1 LKSTALAVLV
11 YALLAAVVIAGL
23 QLRLMRLVVS
33 KTSTHITW
41 ACVVVSPGQGVLQ
54 GVSLPSLPLPPA
66 HSWYALLLCRLLCVP
81 LAQLRRH
88 DMESLARRFA
98 ATSCFVISEPEQRVS
113 LSRLG
118 HRRRCE
124 HLLSVFLDNTAPW
137 PHLVALDLSAAI
149 TSLSPAS
156 LEMLAVSLPGLQHLA
171 LPKVAASS
179 EFGRAP
185 AHEVLHVLS
194 QLQELRTLEFDCSL
208 LPGNSSKSA
217 AVSCITSPRGRQDLP
232 LYGGQAFG
240 TVAAAAAAAVVMVPL
255 ASVLQHE
262 DQQHAGALTASRA
275 AAAAAPAAVLHTD
288 TGTGP
293 QQQLEQDTVSAAHAA
308 YSSTSSSQCQ
318 PEDVGNSSNVPQH
331 HHHHH
336 DQQQEYYAS
345 HLCNPWLQL
354 QHLRHLQQLQLV
366 NPCGS
371 VQEELLP
378 ALAGLAGLRSLG
390 LVKVQQALFEQLLD
404 PGQGVRCG
412 KGLGQLQHLT
422 GLTRLELG

>member
-1 LKSTALAVLV
+1 
-11 YALLAAVVIAGL
+11 
-23 QLRLMRLVVS
+23 
-33 KTSTHITW
+33 
-41 ACVVVSPGQGVLQ
+41 
-54 GVSLPSLPLPPA
+54 
-66 HSWYALLLCRLLCVP
+66 
-81 LAQLRRH
+81 
-88 DMESLARRFA
+88 MESLACRFA
-98 ATSCFVISEPEQRVS
+98 ATSCFVISEPQQRVS

-156 LEMLAVSLPGLQHLA
+156 LELLAASLPGLQHLA

-179 EFGRAP
+179 EFAHAP
-185 AHEVLHVLS
+185 AHEVLHVLG

-232 LYGGQAFG
+232 LYGGQGLGVF
-240 TVAAAAAAAVVMVPL
+240 AAAAAAVAMVPL
-255 ASVLQHE
+255 AAVLQHG
-262 DQQHAGALTASRA
+262 DQQQLAGATTA
-275 AAAAAPAAVLHTD
+275 AAVQAAAPAPPAALLAD
-288 TGTGP
+288 TGSGS
-293 QQQLEQDTVSAAHAA
+293 QQQLEEG
-308 YSSTSSSQCQ
+308 SSSGAYIGLSSSSSSRSQL
-318 PEDVGNSSNVPQH
+318 DSVGNSSDAPQQQQ
-331 HHHHH
+331 
-336 DQQQEYYAS
+336 QQQEYYVA

>member
-1 LKSTALAVLV
+1 
-11 YALLAAVVIAGL
+11 
-23 QLRLMRLVVS
+23 M
-33 KTSTHITW
+33 
-41 ACVVVSPGQGVLQ
+41 
-54 GVSLPSLPLPPA
+54 
-66 HSWYALLLCRLLCVP
+66 
-81 LAQLRRH
+81 
-88 DMESLARRFA
+88 
-98 ATSCFVISEPEQRVS
+98 
-113 LSRLG
+113 
-118 HRRRCE
+118 
-124 HLLSVFLDNTAPW
+124 
-137 PHLVALDLSAAI
+137 ALDLSAAI

-156 LEMLAVSLPGLQHLA
+156 LEMLAGSLPGLQHLA

-179 EFGRAP
+179 EFAHAP

-217 AVSCITSPRGRQDLP
+217 AVSCITSPRWRQDLP
-232 LYGGQAFG
+232 LYGGQGFG
-240 TVAAAAAAAVVMVPL
+240 TVAAAAAVAMVPL

-262 DQQHAGALTASRA
+262 GQQQHAGASTA
-275 AAAAAPAAVLHTD
+275 AAAAAAAAVQAAAPAPPAALHVD

-293 QQQLEQDTVSAAHAA
+293 QQQLEQDTISGAYAAH
-308 YSSTSSSQCQ
+308 SSSSSSHSQL
-318 PEDVGNSSNVPQH
+318 NSADNSCSAPQQ
-331 HHHHH
+331 
-336 DQQQEYYAS
+336 QQQEYYAS

-371 VQEELLP
+371 VQDDLLP